1 MISFFPLLAPVVAVS
16 VGATIHALVTDGH
29 RQVPTDPRRLP

>member
-1 MISFFPLLAPVVAVS
+1 MLIFFIFLALVVVLA

-29 RQVPTDPRRLP
+29 RQVPTDPSRLP